1 VRGARGCNA
10 PGGVA
15 GLAPPAGAGRAAPPP
30 SRTPPAVAARAAG
43 VGLHLPDVWHLADL
57 RGAAPHAP
65 RGGTL
70 TVPQRAPSLSRR
82 PLRSPPWSPA
92 SGGSDVVGGS
102 YGWGGCLRCE
112 GCIGANE
119 NRPVGSAGLQG
130 TPASGS
136 SPPRLRASAP
146 PRSPSAGF
154 RCGQHPCSERGG
166 PLLDAAGSPSLLE
179 GEGVRGRG
187 ETALCNAPNHIFAR
201 MFCPSLNSAGDVG
214 GGSHGCG
221 ACLRCEHH
229 VGAAPRGRPWAG
241 LGTPSW
247 RIALLRIVVR
257 ADPTGAAPQAPRGGT
272 LTVPQTPP
280 QWRGRQ
286 VVRLQRMPPLRGL
299 DGGRRARAVGCAGL
313 CQDAAHGD
321 AWRRAP
327 LRLRASAPPSSPHP
341 QPVSPGVMDG
351 TGVETT
357 PPRGCHIDA
366 T

>member
-1 VRGARGCNA
+1 MWSAVRT
-10 PGGVA
+10 
-15 GLAPPAGAGRAAPPP
+15 AGADA
-30 SRTPPAVAARAAG
+30 SAARVALVQTKTGLLAAQG
-43 VGLHLPDVWHLADL
+43 CKGRLRLA
-57 RGAAPHAP
+57 R
-65 RGGTL
+65 
-70 TVPQRAPSLSRR
+70 
-82 PLRSPPWSPA
+82 
-92 SGGSDVVGGS
+92 
-102 YGWGGCLRCE
+102 
-112 GCIGANE
+112 
-119 NRPVGSAGLQG
+119 
-130 TPASGS
+130 
-136 SPPRLRASAP
+136 RLRASAP

-272 LTVPQTPP
+272 VPVPQTPP
-280 QWRGRQ
+280 QVAWS
-286 VVRLQRMPPLRGL
+286 
-299 DGGRRARAVGCAGL
+299 DCAGAVV
-313 CQDAAHGD
+313 D
-321 AWRRAP
+321 
-327 LRLRASAPPSSPHP
+327 ASAAIGGWRH
-341 QPVSPGVMDG
+341 
-351 TGVETT
+351 E
-357 PPRGCHIDA
+357 
-366 T
+366 